1 MATKTSP
8 LTLLPPYKPRLY
20 LARGVMEHP
29 PTYFLRLSCWDDTL
43 KCMVSRQV
51 FDLGTDPEK
60 YIVYIGEQGFYIAE
74 ELIDQIDTV
83 IDNAEDL
90 LEKLLYIFVNP
101 LVRRNL
107 ERFKSRKDMRSAP
120 LNAKQEEAIRHE
132 LDDFDR
138 RRLHYLL
145 YGSIDQSRLYQLP
158 GKVARKLLGMSR
170 DQREQYFVEQ
180 ERGSLHEEE
189 VRNYL
194 FAIFHLSRFFDQSYV
209 SQAPQMLEE
218 EKVDTYFIQELCA
231 LDDKKSFWQGMQRGP
246 GLPEYLKR
254 YACLWIDYQY
264 GGNPLLDDYLRRFM
278 NDHRKFSFPESA
290 EKITKEEYQEIFGA
304 SYDEL
309 KKMNKRE
316 LTRLYRQKAMRLHP
330 DTGGDHDVFVRLTE
344 AYQRLL
350 ADKKRR

>member
-1 MATKTSP
+1 MADNIPPPTP
-8 LTLLPPYKPRLY
+8 APPYKPRLY

-29 PTYFLRLSCWDDTL
+29 PPYFLRLSQWDDTQ

-51 FDLGTDPEK
+51 FDLGTDPEE
-60 YIVYIGEQGFYIAE
+60 YIAYIGEQGFYIAE
-74 ELIDQIDTV
+74 DLIDQIDPV
-83 IDNAEDL
+83 IENAEDL
-90 LEKLLYIFVNP
+90 LEELLYIFVSP
-101 LVRRNL
+101 IVRRNL
-107 ERFKSRKDMRSAP
+107 ERFKSRKDIRSAP
-120 LNAKQEEAIRHE
+120 LSAKQEEAIRHE
-132 LDDFDR
+132 LHDFDR

-209 SQAPQMLEE
+209 HQAPQMLEE
-218 EKVDTYFIQELCA
+218 EEVDKFFVQELCA
-231 LDDKKSFWQGMQRGP
+231 LAENTSFWKGVVPGP
-246 GLPEYLKR
+246 YLPEYLKR
-254 YACLWIDYQY
+254 YVCLWVDYQY

-290 EKITKEEYQEIFGA
+290 EKISKEEYQEIFDA
-304 SYDEL
+304 SMEEL
-309 KKMNKRE
+309 KKMSTRE
-316 LTRLYRQKAMRLHP
+316 LTRLYRQKAMHLHP

-350 ADKKRR
+350 AGKKRR